1 MNPAEKQDVARGLLT
16 SLEDWRQF
24 TGYYRKLTLPPTPKG
39 SQSLENA
46 PQRGA
51 IVAMGKG
58 ATRKAGVEAFVLRA
72 YEQNGFVYLETD
84 SCGVQRLQ
92 DVTIIQP

>member
-1 MNPAEKQDVARGLLT
+1 MLGLFGT
-16 SLEDWRQF
+16 IEDWRQF
-24 TGYYRKLTLPPTPKG
+24 TGYYRKLILPPTPRG
-39 SQSLENA
+39 FQSLQDA
-46 PQRGA
+46 PQRGS
-51 IVAMGKG
+51 IVVMGKG

-72 YEQNGFVYLETD
+72 YEQNDFVYVETD